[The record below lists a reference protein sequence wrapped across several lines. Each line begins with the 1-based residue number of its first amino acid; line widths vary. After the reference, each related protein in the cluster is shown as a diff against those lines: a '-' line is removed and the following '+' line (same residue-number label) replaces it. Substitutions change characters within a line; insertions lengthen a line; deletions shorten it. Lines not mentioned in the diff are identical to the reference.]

1 MRRIGLIADDL
12 TGAADSAVPFLALG
26 PVQVGLWPH
35 VPSGSAVCLAVSTE
49 SREAPSQVGFERSK
63 TAARNLQL
71 AGCDLLYRKVDSQL
85 RGSVAADLAGVLD
98 GFPGPCVLA
107 PALPEAGRRTVAGR
121 QLFGTERVDIAQ
133 LLEKAGRPVVLGGI
147 AEAAPGLIAVCDA
160 ETDADLDV
168 IAAAVAGLP
177 EVIPAGSAGLA
188 SALARTLAG
197 IRGLG
202 GSGWPSC
209 RRPVAVVGS
218 PESRW
223 QAAVAARLG
232 WTVIRCGHSDPPPRL
247 DASGA
252 GPSTRPQN
260 RAAGSPLGPDGRA
273 AVSLQQLQDLAQ
285 GLTRHA
291 RQHAGRAEAAAALE
305 APLMP
310 VGRIVGGS
318 RSGLPVALKSGAFG
332 SAGTISAA
340 LQSLRRGR
348 R

>member
-1 MRRIGLIADDL
+1 MIRIGVIADDL

-63 TAARNLQL
+63 TAARNLRL

-247 DASGA
+247 DAYDGLA
-252 GPSTRPQN
+252 LTGGQT
-260 RAAGSPLGPDGRA
+260 AAKVLTSLG
-273 AVSLQQLQDLAQ
+273 AQ
-285 GLTRHA
+285 GLDLIGLA
-291 RQHAGRAEAAAALE
+291 

>member
-1 MRRIGLIADDL
+1 LRRIGLIADDL

-63 TAARNLQL
+63 TAARNLRL

-209 RRPVAVVGS
+209 GRPVAVVGS

-232 WTVIRCGHSDPPPRL
+232 WTVIRCGRSDPPPRL
-247 DASGA
+247 DAYDGLA
-252 GPSTRPQN
+252 LTGGQT
-260 RAAGSPLGPDGRA
+260 AAKVLTSLG
-273 AVSLQQLQDLAQ
+273 AQ
-285 GLTRHA
+285 GLDLIGLA
-291 RQHAGRAEAAAALE
+291 

>member
-63 TAARNLQL
+63 TAARNLRL

-247 DASGA
+247 DAYDGFA
-252 GPSTRPQN
+252 LTGGQT
-260 RAAGSPLGPDGRA
+260 AAKVLNSLG
-273 AVSLQQLQDLAQ
+273 AQ
-285 GLTRHA
+285 GLDLVGLAT
-291 RQHAGRAEAAAALE
+291 
-305 APLMP
+305 PLMP

-332 SAGTISAA
+332 GAGTISAA

>member
-1 MRRIGLIADDL
+1 LRRIGLIADDL

-63 TAARNLQL
+63 TAARNLRL

-247 DASGA
+247 DAYDGLA
-252 GPSTRPQN
+252 LTGGQT
-260 RAAGSPLGPDGRA
+260 AAKVLTSLG
-273 AVSLQQLQDLAQ
+273 AQ
-285 GLTRHA
+285 GLDLIGLA
-291 RQHAGRAEAAAALE
+291 

>member
-63 TAARNLQL
+63 TAARNLRL

-232 WTVIRCGHSDPPPRL
+232 WTVIRCGHSDASPRL
-247 DASGA
+247 DAYDGLA
-252 GPSTRPQN
+252 LTGGQT
-260 RAAGSPLGPDGRA
+260 AAKVLTSVG
-273 AVSLQQLQDLAQ
+273 AQ
-285 GLTRHA
+285 GLDLVGLA
-291 RQHAGRAEAAAALE
+291 

-332 SAGTISAA
+332 SARTISAA

>member
-1 MRRIGLIADDL
+1 
-12 TGAADSAVPFLALG
+12 
-26 PVQVGLWPH
+26 
-35 VPSGSAVCLAVSTE
+35 
-49 SREAPSQVGFERSK
+49 
-63 TAARNLQL
+63 
-71 AGCDLLYRKVDSQL
+71 
-85 RGSVAADLAGVLD
+85 VLD

-168 IAAAVAGLP
+168 IAAAIAGLP

-247 DASGA
+247 DAYDGLA
-252 GPSTRPQN
+252 LTGGQT
-260 RAAGSPLGPDGRA
+260 AAKVLTSLG
-273 AVSLQQLQDLAQ
+273 AQ
-285 GLTRHA
+285 GLDLIGLA
-291 RQHAGRAEAAAALE
+291 